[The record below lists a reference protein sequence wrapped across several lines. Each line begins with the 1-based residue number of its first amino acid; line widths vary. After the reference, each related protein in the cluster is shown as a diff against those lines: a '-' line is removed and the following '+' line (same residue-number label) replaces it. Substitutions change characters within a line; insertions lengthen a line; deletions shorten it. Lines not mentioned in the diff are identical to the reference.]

1 MTNIGWTIHLQT
13 HQKRR
18 LFFKSRSGWSFVTA
32 AVENESTLSESSK
45 SHTHFLQSKKKKKK
59 KHSVFGVPDNGVQV
73 EDASSESDSSA
84 SSGKQDSPPWPQN
97 TLSLHVTCGVTKQRW
112 NNGHGH
118 LAVLRRPGPTS
129 EDWPVRRDQLF
140 KLLFPS
146 YAGPSTQNSDFSS

>member
-1 MTNIGWTIHLQT
+1 MTSIGWTIRLQT
-13 HQKRR
+13 HQKRSL
-18 LFFKSRSGWSFVTA
+18 LFKPRSGWSFVTA
-32 AVENESTLSESSK
+32 AVESESTLSESGK
-45 SHTHFLQSKKKKKK
+45 SHTHFLQSKKKKKAFSFRSPRQRSIGRGC
-59 KHSVFGVPDNGVQV
+59 H
-73 EDASSESDSSA
+73 SESDRSV